1 MWTRRIWIIILFFS
15 HMCFYVGLYNIDWDE
30 IPIFHLG
37 WYYVQSCYLKLR
49 TQLILWTICTG
60 ASSIRIN
67 CIHDDPPLYQLGECL
82 EILWLYCYNFIHGAP
97 HFKIFKPS
105 IKILG
110 AVVQLIFHDTQ
121 PPLQRADSEI
131 FLRGSLCK
139 NNLGRERYV
148 KMN

>member
-1 MWTRRIWIIILFFS
+1 
-15 HMCFYVGLYNIDWDE
+15 MCFYVGLYNIDWDE

-49 TQLILWTICTG
+49 TQLIFWTICTG

-82 EILWLYCYNFIHGAP
+82 ELFWLYCYNFIHGA
-97 HFKIFKPS
+97 HTSKFSNHRSKFRVRLCS
-105 IKILG
+105 W
-110 AVVQLIFHDTQ
+110 FSMTHN
-121 PPLQRADSEI
+121 PPPRADSEF
-131 FLRGSLCK
+131 FLKGSLCK
-139 NNLGRERYV
+139 NNLGREGYV